1 MDDGRT
7 RWWQLALLVLGGGLG
22 TSLRYLLEEAFAPPA
37 GQVPWVTFAINVAG
51 SFALGVVLTALAGRP
66 PGRAHRTLRLCV
78 GTGLI
83 GGFTTYST
91 FILEVDGLLGGGH
104 VAAGLAYAV
113 GSVLAGVAAATA
125 GVLLGQRLTN
135 RTAPR

>member
-7 RWWQLALLVLGGGLG
+7 GWWQLALLVLGGGLG
-22 TSLRYLLEEAFAPPA
+22 TSLRYLLEEAFGPAA

-51 SFALGVVLTALAGRP
+51 SFALGVVLTALAARP

-91 FILEVDGLLGGGH
+91 FILEVDGLLGGGQ
-104 VAAGLAYAV
+104 VWSGLAYAL

-125 GVLLGQRLTN
+125 GVLAGQRLSS
-135 RTAPR
+135 RAGAR